1 MAPSISQAPAP
12 VELPRVTKRAPL
24 KSSGNLDQ
32 FERFDVT
39 SVIGTEFAR
48 GVQVSGLLSAPNSDD
63 LIRDL
68 ALLGIFSRWNTADI
82 SVTTRGC
89 VFPRSRYHSQTAGA
103 VGYQARGVI
112 RQTCDLQITYPP

>member
-1 MAPSISQAPAP
+1 MAPSLAQVPAP
-12 VELPRVTKRAPL
+12 VEPPRVIKRAPL
-24 KSSGNLDQ
+24 KRSGNLDQ

-68 ALLGIFSRWNTADI
+68 ALLGIFSRLNTADI
-82 SVTTRGC
+82 SVTTRGS
-89 VFPRSRYHSQTAGA
+89 VFSGSRYHSQTAGA
-103 VGYQARGVI
+103 TGY
-112 RQTCDLQITYPP
+112 

>member
-1 MAPSISQAPAP
+1 MAPSLAQVPAP

-68 ALLGIFSRWNTADI
+68 AILGIFSRWNTADT
-82 SVTTRGC
+82 SVATRGS
-89 VFPRSRYHSQTAGA
+89 VLPGSRYHSKTAGA
-103 VGYQARGVI
+103 ASY
-112 RQTCDLQITYPP
+112 

>member
-1 MAPSISQAPAP
+1 MAPSFAQVPAP

-24 KSSGNLDQ
+24 KSGGNLDQ

-48 GVQVSGLLSAPNSDD
+48 GVQVSSLLSAPNSDD

-68 ALLGIFSRWNTADI
+68 ALLGIFS
-82 SVTTRGC
+82 
-89 VFPRSRYHSQTAGA
+89 
-103 VGYQARGVI
+103 
-112 RQTCDLQITYPP
+112 